1 MAATPGGTALTAAAQ
16 DSVRHTSRHLMPFG
30 AEFQPGG
37 SVRFS
42 LWAPNHER
50 IAIELNDAPAAVPMR
65 REGDGWHRL
74 MTDRAGPGS
83 RYRFI
88 LPDGFAVPDPASRYQ
103 PADVHGPSE
112 VVAHEVYAWRDHE

>member
-1 MAATPGGTALTAAAQ
+1 
-16 DSVRHTSRHLMPFG
+16 MPFG

-37 SVRFS
+37 GVRFS
-42 LWAPNHER
+42 LWAPDCQR
-50 IAIELNDAPAAVPMR
+50 IGIELIDNEAAATMPMQP
-65 REGDGWHRL
+65 EADGWHRL
-74 MTDRAGPGS
+74 TTDRAAPGS

-112 VVAHEVYAWRDHE
+112 VVDPRLYA

>member
-1 MAATPGGTALTAAAQ
+1 
-16 DSVRHTSRHLMPFG
+16 MPFG

-42 LWAPNHER
+42 LWAPNQER
-50 IAIELNDAPAAVPMR
+50 ITVELSDAETRLPMQ
-65 REGDGWHRL
+65 READGWHRL
-74 MTDRAGPGS
+74 TTDRAASGS

-112 VVAHEVYAWRDHE
+112 VVDPQDYAWQDGDWHGRPWRPALSWARSSDWTIWSSWV